1 MRNDRYA
8 SLLEN
13 VEKPGRYTGGELNS
27 EWKDPSEVD
36 LRLCFCFPDSYEIG
50 MSNLGM
56 RILVGCFNRMDG
68 VFCERCYAPWPDM
81 EAQLRSHGLPLYALE
96 SGDPLGWFD
105 AVLFTLQYELC
116 YTNVL
121 NMLDLAGIP
130 LLSSERGAEYP
141 LIVAGGPCAY
151 NPEPLAD
158 FVDVFSI
165 GEGEEALPELAELL
179 RTCRKEGV
187 PKKELLYRISQLEG
201 FYVPSLYD
209 VTYRPDGTLE
219 SFRPNREGV
228 PATVRKRI
236 IEKLDD
242 VYFPVA
248 SPVPYLEVVHDRVVL
263 EVNRGCVRGCR
274 FCQAGMVYRPYRDK
288 SPETLDACAAA
299 SVRNTGYSELSLT
312 SLSISDYPRLP
323 ELIDRL
329 LRWTERQRVSLSL
342 PSQRID
348 AFYEELMEK
357 VMSVRKSGL
366 TFAPEAGTQRLRD
379 VINKNITE
387 EEILTACGK
396 AFDGGRNSLKL
407 YFMNG
412 LPTETDE
419 DVAGIATLAQRIVDL
434 FYAQKRPGR
443 SVTVTVSVS
452 CFVPKPFTPFQ
463 WEGQTAPDELERRQK
478 LLRDCIRSRKID
490 YKYHD
495 ARVSR
500 LEAIFARGDRRLGRA
515 LAEAVRRGQRFDAWD
530 EFFDYDRWM
539 AIFDD
544 LGIDP
549 SFYANR
555 RFGEDELLPWDF
567 LDIGVSKKF
576 LLSER
581 RKAQAAQTTPDC
593 RTKCAGCGASA
604 LCKERCSCDEWRE
617 EQAERTEKA

>member
-1 MRNDRYA
+1 MRDDRYA
-8 SLLEN
+8 ALLQR

-27 EWKDPSEVD
+27 DWKDPAEVD
-36 LRLCFCFPDSYEIG
+36 LRMCFCFPDSYEIG

-56 RILVGCFNRMDG
+56 KILIGCLNRMDG

-81 EAQLRSHGLPLYALE
+81 EEQLRTNGVPLYALE
-96 SGDPLGWFD
+96 SGDPLTDFS

-130 LLSSERGAEYP
+130 LYASERGEEFP

-158 FVDVFSI
+158 FVDIFSI
-165 GEGEEALPELAELL
+165 GEGEEALPELAELI
-179 RTCRKEGV
+179 RVCRREGV
-187 PKKELLYRISQLEG
+187 PKAELLYRVSQLEG

-209 VTYRPDGTLE
+209 VTYHEDGTIA

-236 IEKLDD
+236 IERMDD
-242 VYFPVA
+242 VFFPEK
-248 SPVPYLEVVHDRVVL
+248 SPMPYLEVVHDRVVM
-263 EVNRGCVRGCR
+263 EVNRGCIRGCR

-288 SPETLDACAAA
+288 SPETLDACARA
-299 SVRNTGYSELSLT
+299 SVGHTGYSEISLT

-323 ELIDRL
+323 ELIERL
-329 LRWTERQRVSLSL
+329 LQWTEGQKVSLSL

-419 DVAGIATLAQRIVDL
+419 DVAGIAALAQRIVDL
-434 FYAQKRPGR
+434 FYSQKRTGR
-443 SVTVTVSVS
+443 SVNVTVSVS

-463 WEGQTAPDELERRQK
+463 WEGQTRLEELERKQK

-495 ARVSR
+495 AKVSH
-500 LEAIFARGDRRLGRA
+500 LEAILAKGNRRLGQA

-539 AIFDD
+539 QVFAD

-549 SFYANR
+549 AFYANR
-555 RFGEDELLPWDF
+555 TMGEDELLPWDF
-567 LDIGVSKKF
+567 LDIGVSKRF
-576 LLSER
+576 LLAER
-581 RKAQAAQTTPDC
+581 HRAQAEQTTPDC
-593 RTKCAGCGASA
+593 RTKCSGCGASA
-604 LCKERCSCDEWRE
+604 LCKEPCSCNQR
-617 EQAERTEKA
+617 

>member
-1 MRNDRYA
+1 MKDDRYA
-8 SLLEN
+8 ALLKR

-36 LRLCFCFPDSYEIG
+36 LRLCFCFPDNYEIG

-56 RILVGCFNRMDG
+56 KILIGCFNRMDG

-81 EAQLRSHGLPLYALE
+81 EEQLRQNGVPLYALE
-96 SGDPLGWFD
+96 SGDPLIDFA

-121 NMLDLAGIP
+121 NMLDMAGIP
-130 LLSSERGAEYP
+130 LYASERGEEYP

-165 GEGEEALPELAELL
+165 GEGEEALPELAELI
-179 RTCRKEGV
+179 RTCRREGV
-187 PKKELLYRISQLEG
+187 SKAELLYRVSQLEG

-209 VTYRPDGTLE
+209 VTYREDGTIATF
-219 SFRPNREGV
+219 SPNREGV
-228 PATVRKRI
+228 PAVVRKRI
-236 IEKLDD
+236 IENMDE
-242 VYFPVA
+242 VYFPEK
-248 SPVPYLEVVHDRVVL
+248 SPMPYLEVVHDRVVM
-263 EVNRGCVRGCR
+263 EVNRGCIRGCR

-288 SPETLDACAAA
+288 SPETLNACARA
-299 SVRNTGYSELSLT
+299 SVGHTGYSEISLT

-323 ELIDRL
+323 ELIEQL
-329 LRWTERQRVSLSL
+329 LTWTEEQKVSLSL

-419 DVAGIATLAQRIVDL
+419 DVAGIAALAQRIVDL
-434 FYAQKRPGR
+434 FYSQKRTGR
-443 SVTVTVSVS
+443 SVNVTVSVS

-463 WEGQTAPDELERRQK
+463 WEGQTPAEELERRQK
-478 LLRDCIRSRKID
+478 LLRDHIRSRKID

-495 ARVSR
+495 AQVSF
-500 LEAIFARGDRRLGRA
+500 LEAVFARGNRRLGRA

-530 EFFDYDRWM
+530 EFFDFDRWM
-539 AIFDD
+539 QIFQD
-544 LGIDP
+544 LGMDP
-549 SFYANR
+549 AFYANR
-555 RFGEDELLPWDF
+555 AMGEEEILPWDF
-567 LDIGVSKKF
+567 IDIGVSKRF
-576 LLSER
+576 LLAER
-581 RKAQAAQTTPDC
+581 HRALAEQTTPDC
-593 RTKCAGCGASA
+593 RTKCSGCGASA
-604 LCKERCSCDEWRE
+604 LCKEPCSCDQR
-617 EQAERTEKA
+617 